1 MIAQQHAFGGNPII
15 SDKRGNLAIA
25 DLSEA
30 ESAGTLRVLPL
41 LEGKPLISS
50 VLLAQGGQLWRLAW
64 QNFGICHNALLSS
77 QQAVNAFLA
86 EQQTEEDDDKRVSAD
101 FSHGILSHDRLVYLG
116 DRDGVTFC
124 ALDVSPYPLL
134 SGAADKIAQD
144 AKWSQGL
151 SKAWELP
158 SSDAKV
164 GFVDLRLLMTGTDW
178 CDQSTLEEL
187 SIAGHAR
194 AMLDWHSQSRF
205 CGRCGNTTVFKE
217 AGRRRQCL
225 NELCKKKLYPR
236 LDPVVIMLVIDKE
249 RDCVV
254 LGRQSRFVPRMW
266 SCLAGFIEP
275 GESLE
280 EAVRRET
287 REEVGIEVGE
297 ILYHSSQP
305 WPVGPSSM
313 SCQLMVGFFAFAT
326 TFDIRVDKKEL
337 EEAKW
342 HPREQVKKALTFNE
356 YRSQQQSSA
365 LKVHQACA
373 GEERR
378 RGSSIEARVD
388 AGELAPMYVPGPYA
402 IAHHLI
408 STWASKG
415 PDGLLSKV

>member
-1 MIAQQHAFGGNPII
+1 MITHHAFAGNPII
-15 SDKRGNLAIA
+15 SDKRRNLSEL

-30 ESAGTLRVLPL
+30 ESAGTLRVLPV

-50 VLLAQGGQLWRLAW
+50 VLSNEGGQAWKLAW
-64 QNFGICHNALLSS
+64 QNFGVCHNALLAS

-86 EQQTEEDDDKRVSAD
+86 EQKSPDEGEKRISVD
-101 FSHGILSHDRLVYLG
+101 FSHGILSHNRLVYLG
-116 DRDGVTFC
+116 DKDGVTLC
-124 ALDVSPYPLL
+124 TLDVSPYPIAAG
-134 SGAADKIAQD
+134 SADKIAQD
-144 AKWSQGL
+144 SAWMQGL
-151 SKAWELP
+151 SKVWELP
-158 SSDAKV
+158 SPDARV
-164 GFVDLRLLMTGTDW
+164 GFVDLRLLMTGTD
-178 CDQSTLEEL
+178 CSDKFALEEL

-194 AMLDWHSQSRF
+194 AMLDWHNQSRF
-205 CGRCGNTTVFKE
+205 CGRCGKTTVLKE
-217 AGRRRQCL
+217 AGRRRQCI

-249 RDCVV
+249 KDCVV

-287 REEVGIEVGE
+287 QEEVGIEVGE
-297 ILYHSSQP
+297 IIYHSSQP

-313 SCQLMVGFFAFAT
+313 SCQLMIGFFAFAK
-326 TFDIRVDKKEL
+326 TFDIRVDTKEL

-342 HPREQVKKALTFNE
+342 YRREDVLKALTFNE
-356 YRSQQQSSA
+356 YKIQQQASA

-378 RGSSIEARVD
+378 RTMSIEARVD
-388 AGELAPMYVPGPYA
+388 AGELATMFVPGPHA

-408 STWASKG
+408 STWARNGHK
-415 PDGLLSKV
+415 GLLNKV

>member
-1 MIAQQHAFGGNPII
+1 MISHHAFAGNPII
-15 SDKRGNLAIA
+15 SEKRANLSSA
-25 DLSEA
+25 DLNEA
-30 ESAGTLRVLPL
+30 ESAGALHVLPL

-50 VLLAQGGQLWRLAW
+50 VLLPEGGQKWRLAW
-64 QNFGICHNALLSS
+64 QNFGACHNALIGS

-86 EQQTEEDDDKRVSAD
+86 EQQAQEEGENHVSVD
-101 FSHGILSHDRLVYLG
+101 FSHGILSHDRLVHL
-116 DRDGVTFC
+116 
-124 ALDVSPYPLL
+124 
-134 SGAADKIAQD
+134 DKIALD
-144 AKWSQGL
+144 TKWMQGL

-158 SSDAKV
+158 FSDARV
-164 GFVDLRLLMTGTDW
+164 GFVDLRLLMMSTD
-178 CDQSTLEEL
+178 CLDKPTLEEL
-187 SIAGHAR
+187 SIAGCAR
-194 AMLDWHSQSRF
+194 AMLDWHTQSRF
-205 CGRCGNTTVFKE
+205 CGRCGNSTVSKE
-217 AGRRRQCL
+217 AGRRRQCS
-225 NELCKKKLYPR
+225 NEICKKKLYPR

-249 RDCVV
+249 KDLVV
-254 LGRQSRFVPRMW
+254 LGRQSRFAPRMW

-297 ILYHSSQP
+297 IVYHSSQP

-342 HPREQVKKALTFNE
+342 HNREDVKRALSSIE
-356 YRSQQQSSA
+356 YKNQQQTSS

-378 RGSSIEARVD
+378 RSSSIEARD
-388 AGELAPMYVPGPYA
+388 AVELPPMFVPGPYA

-408 STWASKG
+408 SSWVAN
-415 PDGLLSKV
+415 GLETLRSRV

>member
-1 MIAQQHAFGGNPII
+1 MIAHNAFAGNPII
-15 SDKRGNLAIA
+15 SEKRGNLAIA
-25 DLSEA
+25 DLIEA

-41 LEGKPLISS
+41 LEGKVLVSS
-50 VLLAQGGQLWRLAW
+50 LQNGQLWRLAW
-64 QNFGICHNALLSS
+64 QNFGICHNALLAS
-77 QQAVNAFLA
+77 QKAVNTFLA
-86 EQQTEEDDDKRVSAD
+86 EQQMQEDDDKRVSTD

-116 DRDGVTFC
+116 DKDGVTFC
-124 ALDVSPYPLL
+124 ALDVSPQPQF
-134 SGAADKIAQD
+134 SGVADKIAQD
-144 AKWSQGL
+144 VKWSQGL

-178 CDQSTLEEL
+178 SDYATLEEL
-187 SIAGHAR
+187 SIAGHSR

-205 CGRCGNTTVFKE
+205 CGRCGHGTVFKE

-225 NELCKKKLYPR
+225 NELCKKKMYPR

-254 LGRQSRFVPRMW
+254 LGRQSRFLPRMW

-297 ILYHSSQP
+297 IVYHSSQP

-342 HPREQVKKALTFNE
+342 HRREQVRRALTFNE
-356 YRSQQQSSA
+356 YRTQQQSSA

-378 RGSSIEARVD
+378 RGSSIDARADV
-388 AGELAPMYVPGPYA
+388 GELAPMYVPGPYA

-408 STWASKG
+408 STWVSKG
-415 PDGLLSKV
+415 PDDLVSKV